1 MADSLKIKVMQA
13 GMLQRDLAKKIG
25 RSEGFLSKVLNGHL
39 VPPLADRKAIALA
52 LKCSMKSL
60 WPEMTGKP

>member
-1 MADSLKIKVMQA
+1 MHESLKVKVLKA
-13 GMLQRDLAKKIG
+13 GILQRDLAKMVG
-25 RSEGFLSKVLNGHL
+25 RPESWMSKVLNGH
-39 VPPLADRKAIALA
+39 VIPRRPDRKAIAAA